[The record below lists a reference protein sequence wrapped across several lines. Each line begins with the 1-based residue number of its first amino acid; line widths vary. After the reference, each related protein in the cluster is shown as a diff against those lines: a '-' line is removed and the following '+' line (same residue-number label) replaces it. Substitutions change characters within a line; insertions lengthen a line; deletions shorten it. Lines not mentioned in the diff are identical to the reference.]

1 MNGESYMRKGKRIEL
16 TEEGKTY
23 LKKGLPERNLVK
35 LLNSSPQ
42 KSLSIEN
49 ARKKVGNFPI
59 ALKWVLE
66 KGWVEKKAGK
76 LTLIKL
82 PRKTEEEKALKNIE
96 QGKEV
101 DGEILKILIS
111 RNLVLRITETYI
123 KTEEAIKKAGNV
135 IGELTHD
142 IIITGLWKG
151 RKFKPVNI
159 KAVKKFDELKI
170 APGKRHPYNY
180 FLMQVRKKMVELGF
194 QEMTGPMIETEFWN
208 FDALYQPQNH
218 PARDWSSTYSLKH
231 PKYGKLPSKKIVNN
245 VKAAHENGWK
255 TGSTGWGYKWGE
267 KKASKLMP
275 RAHDTAITPRYLAK
289 GVKIPG
295 RYFNMVRCFRPDV
308 IDPTHGVEF
317 IQTGGIVVA
326 KDIDFR
332 HLLGLL
338 KQFVN
343 VIAGVE
349 EVKFYTD
356 YYPFTEPSVQISGK
370 HPDLGW
376 VELAGA
382 GIFRTE
388 LTEPLGIKEPVIA
401 WGFGIDRL
409 AMHSLNIRDI
419 RFLFSRKLEWLRQQK
434 VVR

>member
-1 MNGESYMRKGKRIEL
+1 MKKGKRIEL

-23 LKKGLPERNLVK
+23 LKKGLPEKNLVK
-35 LLNSSPQ
+35 LLTISPK

-49 ARKKVGNFPI
+49 ARKKVKNFPI

-96 QGKEV
+96 QGKYVGE
-101 DGEILKILIS
+101 EILKTLIS
-111 RNLVLRITETYI
+111 RNLVVRITETYI

-142 IIITGLWKG
+142 IILTGLWKG
-151 RKFKPVNI
+151 RKFKPVNVKAMKKLDKI
-159 KAVKKFDELKI
+159 KI
-170 APGKRHPYNY
+170 TPGKRHPYNY
-180 FLMQVRKKMVELGF
+180 FLMQVRQKLVELGF
-194 QEMTGPMIETEFWN
+194 KEMSGPMIETEFWN
-208 FDALYQPQNH
+208 FDALYQPQDH

-231 PKYGKLPSKKIVNN
+231 PKYGKLPPKKIVNN
-245 VKAAHENGWK
+245 VKAAHEHGWK
-255 TGSTGWGYKWGE
+255 TGSTGWSYKWSE

-289 GVKIPG
+289 GVEIPG

-308 IDPTHGVEF
+308 IDTTHGVEF

-338 KQFVN
+338 KQFALE
-343 VIAGVE
+343 IAGIE
-349 EVKFYTD
+349 EIKFYTD

-370 HPDLGW
+370 HPELGW

-382 GIFRTE
+382 GIFRAE

-419 RFLFSRKLEWLRQQK
+419 RFLFSRNLEWLRQKK
-434 VVR
+434 VV